1 MFSWLASKAGIC
13 ACRLDADSAGSGRAG
28 VGRGGEK
35 KKKTPSGGVGAGR
48 RGKRG
53 ERSEGAKGAMRP
65 NNDASEAKAAAAKPR
80 LRPAA
85 HSKWPKGSSVVFL
98 MDLSTKFDWAFSI
111 PGSDSSLPKTKWEK
125 SSMSMKNARRT

>member
-1 MFSWLASKAGIC
+1 MPARRGFGGK
-13 ACRLDADSAGSGRAG
+13 RA
-28 VGRGGEK
+28 RGGGAGGG
-35 KKKTPSGGVGAGR
+35 KKTPSGGVGAGR

-53 ERSEGAKGAMRP
+53 EGAKGAMRP
-65 NNDASEAKAAAAKPR
+65 NNDASVTKAAAAKPR

-98 MDLSTKFDWAFSI
+98 MDLSTKLDWAFSI

-125 SSMSMKNARRT
+125 SSISMKNARRT

>member
-1 MFSWLASKAGIC
+1 MRMFSWLASKAGVC
-13 ACRLDADSAGSGRAG
+13 ACRLDAASAGSGRAG
-28 VGRGGEK
+28 VGGK
-35 KKKTPSGGVGAGR
+35 KKRKPLRAALAPGEGA
-48 RGKRG
+48 RGAK
-53 ERSEGAKGAMRP
+53 GAKGAMRP
-65 NNDASEAKAAAAKPR
+65 NNDGSEAKEAAAKPR

-98 MDLSTKFDWAFSI
+98 MDLSTKLDWAFSI